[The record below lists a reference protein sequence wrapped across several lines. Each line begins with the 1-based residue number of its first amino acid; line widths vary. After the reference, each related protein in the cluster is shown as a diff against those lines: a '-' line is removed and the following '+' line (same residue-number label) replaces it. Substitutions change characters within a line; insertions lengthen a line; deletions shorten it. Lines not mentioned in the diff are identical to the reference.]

1 MRIKTNCFVLAVI
14 TLSLLTSAEEK
25 KALSL
30 TDVLRIASDS
40 SISIHQARYQTLS
53 REASARQATGSL
65 LPSLSAS
72 ASTGKQADLRE
83 STSSPTGVD
92 AGLSLSYS
100 LSAQSFYN
108 REAANLSR
116 EAAIA
121 AEEQARDD
129 ILLESAQSFLNVV
142 STGAAIDVE
151 MANLEYAKSQL
162 EQIEA
167 FYQSGR
173 KSVSDVLQQKT
184 FVSEA
189 QSRVLKAQYAF
200 DLARMELQSLLGLPL
215 EEEISFQDDEIWGIS
230 ESISADSSLSPP
242 ESQKNV
248 TISSIEAQQKTIEAS
263 RKSLRSAELA
273 NLPSLGISA
282 GLSVDKRFS
291 DLDRGIN
298 GPDGRVSLSLSIPI
312 FDRLQRSTSVTR
324 SEIEL
329 KSAQLRLEELK
340 RQVRLSLERAM
351 LEYRMAMQQTKVV
364 NDRLRSAEQT
374 LEAVKERYAAG
385 AATLTEV
392 SSVNSQF
399 LEARLAQVEAQLQ
412 LVKSYFNILHKSG
425 NIAEIIKSGNGS
437 KGIGG

>member
-72 ASTGKQADLRE
+72 VSTGKQADLRE

-116 EAAIA
+116 EAAMA

-151 MANLEYAKSQL
+151 KANLEYEKSQL

-324 SEIEL
+324 NEIEL

>member
-1 MRIKTNCFVLAVI
+1 MQIKASCFVLAVI
-14 TLSLLTSAEEK
+14 TISLFTSAEQK
-25 KALSL
+25 RSLSL
-30 TDVLRIASDS
+30 TDVLKIASDS

-72 ASTGKQADLRE
+72 ASTGKQVDLRE

-200 DLARMELQSLLGLPL
+200 DLAHMELQSLLGLPL

-242 ESQKNV
+242 GSQKSV
-248 TISSIEAQQKTIEAS
+248 AISSIEAQEKTVEAS
-263 RKSLRSAELA
+263 RKSLRSAELS

-324 SEIEL
+324 NEIEL

-351 LEYRMAMQQTKVV
+351 LEHRMAMQQIKVV

-425 NIAEIIKSGNGS
+425 NIAEIIKSGDGS
-437 KGIGG
+437 KGIDG

>member
-1 MRIKTNCFVLAVI
+1 
-14 TLSLLTSAEEK
+14 
-25 KALSL
+25 
-30 TDVLRIASDS
+30 
-40 SISIHQARYQTLS
+40 
-53 REASARQATGSL
+53 
-65 LPSLSAS
+65 
-72 ASTGKQADLRE
+72 
-83 STSSPTGVD
+83 
-92 AGLSLSYS
+92 
-100 LSAQSFYN
+100 
-108 REAANLSR
+108 
-116 EAAIA
+116 
-121 AEEQARDD
+121 
-129 ILLESAQSFLNVV
+129 
-142 STGAAIDVE
+142 

-324 SEIEL
+324 NEIEL

-351 LEYRMAMQQTKVV
+351 LEHRMAMQQIKVV

-425 NIAEIIKSGNGS
+425 NIAEIIKSGDGS
-437 KGIGG
+437 KGIDG